1 MVQKPIII
9 LLAGPTASEKSKLAV
24 KLSEAI
30 NGEIVNADS
39 MQVYKELRILTSR
52 PSPLDEKKIK
62 HHLYGFIS
70 VKRNFSTGAWLSIA
84 IKKINLILNKKKV
97 PILVGGTGLYF
108 KTLIDGLVKIPNISK
123 VLRKKIRKYHNK
135 IGQKKF
141 YEELL
146 KLDPKVKNFILETD
160 TQRSIR
166 AYEVKKF
173 TKKSLYYWVKKTKP
187 VLDTRFFKKFFI
199 HPSREFLIKKIN
211 LRANAMFK
219 QGATKEVQKFFKLN
233 IHSDLSA
240 NKVIGI
246 REIKGYLDK
255 KLTLKE
261 VKNLI
266 QIRTRQYAKRQ
277 FTWARGKMSSWK
289 IINPKNY
296 RDILDNLSINYS

>member
-1 MVQKPIII
+1 MDLKPKII
-9 LLAGPTASEKSKLAV
+9 LLAGPTASGKSKLAI
-24 KLSEAI
+24 KLSKVL

-39 MQVYKELRILTSR
+39 MQVYKELKILTSR
-52 PSPLDEKKIK
+52 PSPSDIEKIK

-70 VKRNFSTGAWLSIA
+70 VKKNFSTGAWLNIA
-84 IKKINLILNKKKV
+84 TKKIKSILKKKKI

-108 KTLIDGLVKIPNISK
+108 KALVDGLAQIPDVPI
-123 VLRKKIRKYHNK
+123 LQREKIRKYHKK

-141 YEELL
+141 YYELL
-146 KLDPKVKNFILETD
+146 KLDPKVKNFILESD
-160 TQRSIR
+160 NQRSIR

-173 TKKSLYYWVKKTKP
+173 TKKSLFDWIKNTKP
-187 VLDTRFFKKFFI
+187 MFDPDLFEKFFI
-199 HPSREFLIKKIN
+199 HPSKDFLLQQIN
-211 LRANAMFK
+211 LRVNKMFK
-219 QGATKEVQKFFKLN
+219 QGVKQEVKEFLKLK
-233 IHSDLSA
+233 IRSDLSA

-246 REIKGYLDK
+246 QEIKDHLMK
-255 KLTLKE
+255 KLTLKD

-296 RDILDNLSINYS
+296 KDILDTLVN